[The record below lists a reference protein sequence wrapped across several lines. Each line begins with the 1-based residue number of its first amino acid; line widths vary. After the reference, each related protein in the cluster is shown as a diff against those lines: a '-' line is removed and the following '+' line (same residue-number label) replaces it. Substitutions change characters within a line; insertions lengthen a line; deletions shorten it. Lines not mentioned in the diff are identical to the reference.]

1 MSWIKLKKLK
11 PTITIYKHD
20 YMKHAGIMCEN
31 RLLLTV
37 WVIPKI
43 FETLCLSGEGLDF
56 QVMFRL

>member
-1 MSWIKLKKLK
+1 
-11 PTITIYKHD
+11 
-20 YMKHAGIMCEN
+20 MKHAGIMCVS

-43 FETLCLSGEGLDF
+43 FERLCLSGEGLDF